1 MLLLAGDGY
10 YLLNC
15 GLVILEVDLIMRARF
30 EVVNVSIPLLSN
42 DYFCYWIISFT
53 LRNSLY
59 LSVLAVCFEITHNS
73 SHPHTYVHG
82 ADNSTHSRTEHES
95 SLSTLGLSLRWGY
108 CWRSHY
114 QIRVLAKIW
123 KSSHHRFY

>member
-42 DYFCYWIISFT
+42 DYFCY
-53 LRNSLY
+53 
-59 LSVLAVCFEITHNS
+59 
-73 SHPHTYVHG
+73 
-82 ADNSTHSRTEHES
+82 
-95 SLSTLGLSLRWGY
+95 
-108 CWRSHY
+108 
-114 QIRVLAKIW
+114 
-123 KSSHHRFY
+123 